1 MNDKPIIV
9 DYNER
14 KWCISK
20 FKGRYYIEEVLQPS
34 NDFEH
39 VATEETLLE
48 AFRRLSNIIERG
60 L

>member
-1 MNDKPIIV
+1 MNDKPIIIE
-9 DYNER
+9 YNER
-14 KWCISK
+14 KWCISQ

-39 VATEETLLE
+39 VSTEETLLA
-48 AFRRLSNIIERG
+48 AFKTLTRIIERE